1 MWSRFP
7 HGFNCWATWW
17 NQFWVR
23 ISTPEMGPQNA
34 TKTGPAFCLR
44 VSRLCRTPWRKVL
57 RHMPQ
62 WPRHRF
68 ACPLVEWALLRN
80 ANLQLGAMELLL
92 PMQKSIHRRR
102 GNTMRN
108 VHISDPFS
116 CCSSRQKFLRAPRS
130 LRIQCSKFCFGNGQ
144 EKFFYQGLGGI
155 PRRLWVFDCAQHA
168 SHTMAQVT
176 AAIRQDMHCNCS
188 LTGCY
193 SKASMFPSGSAPR
206 KPLVHL
212 FAFSLVLQ

>member
-1 MWSRFP
+1 
-7 HGFNCWATWW
+7 
-17 NQFWVR
+17 
-23 ISTPEMGPQNA
+23 
-34 TKTGPAFCLR
+34 
-44 VSRLCRTPWRKVL
+44 
-57 RHMPQ
+57 
-62 WPRHRF
+62 
-68 ACPLVEWALLRN
+68 
-80 ANLQLGAMELLL
+80 
-92 PMQKSIHRRR
+92 MQKSIHRRR

-116 CCSSRQKFLRAPRS
+116 CCSCRQKFLRAPRS

-176 AAIRQDMHCNCS
+176 AAIRQDIHCNCS

-206 KPLVHL
+206 KPLVHCLLSLL
-212 FAFSLVLQ
+212 FCSKACCSAHARTSASDAAAAMTRHRGTIDHHGLRYVESHVSVQCLLFGVRYMKNPCRSTSVCQGVAMCACVCASVCVCLSEYTRNIWRHD